1 MTGRRVVAGSAEVV
15 RAPARQRRRGAVL
28 EHALLAAAWDELVEV
43 GYAGFTIER
52 VATRA
57 RTSTPVLYRRWPD
70 RWRLAL
76 AALVHHAEQ
85 NPLRAPDT
93 GSLRADLIA
102 LMRDS
107 SAKRAEVAVLF
118 SLRMAEFFAEAHAS
132 PTELRE
138 MLFRRRPPL
147 MEAVYARAVAR
158 GELDTDRL
166 TTRVKALPFD
176 LLRNE
181 IMMTQRPV
189 PRKVIEEIVDDVIL
203 PLLVQRR
210 SDD

>member
-1 MTGRRVVAGSAEVV
+1 VAGRRVVAGSAPAV
-15 RAPARQRRRGAVL
+15 RTPVRQRRRGAVL

-70 RWRLAL
+70 RWRLAI

-93 GSLRADLIA
+93 GSLRTDLIA

-118 SLRMAEFFAEAHAS
+118 SLRMAEFFHDAHSS
-132 PTELRE
+132 PAELRE
-138 MLFRRRPPL
+138 MLFRRRPAL
-147 MEAVYARAVAR
+147 VEEVYARAVAR
-158 GELDTDRL
+158 GEIDPDRL
-166 TTRVKALPFD
+166 TTRVKAVPFD

-181 IMMTQRPV
+181 ITMTLGPV
-189 PRKVIEEIVDDVIL
+189 PRRVIEEIVDDVVL
-203 PLLVQRR
+203 PLLDREEK
-210 SDD
+210 

>member
-1 MTGRRVVAGSAEVV
+1 MAGRRVVAGSAPAV
-15 RAPARQRRRGAVL
+15 RTPVRQRRRGAVL

-57 RTSTPVLYRRWPD
+57 QTSTPVLYRRWPD
-70 RWRLAL
+70 RWRLAI
-76 AALVHHAEQ
+76 ATLVHHAEQ

-93 GSLRADLIA
+93 GSLRTDLIA

-118 SLRMAEFFAEAHAS
+118 SLRMAEFFHDAHSS
-132 PTELRE
+132 PAELRE
-138 MLFRRRPPL
+138 MLFRRRPAL
-147 MEAVYARAVAR
+147 VEEVYARAVAR
-158 GELDTDRL
+158 GEIDPDRL
-166 TTRVKALPFD
+166 TTRVKAVPFD

-181 IMMTQRPV
+181 IMMTLRPV
-189 PRKVIEEIVDDVIL
+189 PRSVIEEIVDDVVL
-203 PLLVQRR
+203 PLLDREEK
-210 SDD
+210 